1 MTLLLATESVKND
14 LSEIGNVVNLLT
26 YSLSHSLTIV
36 SKIKT
41 KLNTDVF
48 GAVASSV
55 TSLHMPKLF
64 LSSADNGDFEK
75 YNNGII
81 GITLSGNVST
91 QSVIARSC
99 LPVGPVF
106 SVEEVNGIFVYLL
119 SHPLTYSLTCLLG
132 REIIGLRN
140 LDDGTLA
147 PPLVQLE
154 QVLETITTEQSYLL
168 KRELLIGASLT
179 HILTHSLTYS
189 PIYRHSAKAIHS
201 W

>member
-1 MTLLLATESVKND
+1 
-14 LSEIGNVVNLLT
+14 
-26 YSLSHSLTIV
+26 
-36 SKIKT
+36 
-41 KLNTDVF
+41 
-48 GAVASSV
+48 
-55 TSLHMPKLF
+55 MPKLF
-64 LSSADNGDFEK
+64 LSSAGTGDFEK

-106 SVEEVNGIFVYLL
+106 SVEEVKGIFVSLL
-119 SHPLTYSLTCLLG
+119 SHPLTYSLTRLLG

-168 KRELLIGASLT
+168 KRELLIGTSRTHLLS
-179 HILTHSLTYS
+179 HILTYLLT
-189 PIYRHSAKAIHS
+189 HLLTHL
-201 W
+201 